1 MLHRTLTLL
10 SATLLPVALT
20 ACGGS
25 KASDAPAPL
34 VAEAPTGKEVEIKLN
49 LAKGDKK
56 ALVAK
61 INVDM
66 DIKAGRDKNKVGMV
80 MGMDMGFEV
89 LDVDA
94 DGNHEMSFTF
104 DRMKMAMS
112 GMPQE
117 VDYDSSRPGS
127 EDTPVGM
134 EISPMLGFPITMTMT
149 PTGEIK
155 DIGDMS
161 DAPQILRTQFDQGQ
175 NNMEMVATYP
185 KVPVDNGD
193 TWTLER
199 TQNDSGIEMTMKATY
214 TLLEH
219 NDKKVRVGVSGKL
232 SGGMAGWLHGEMD
245 IDPATGWVRSATM
258 KMQAAGEQDGQE
270 MEMVTDM
277 SFSDS

>member
-1 MLHRTLTLL
+1 MLHRTITLL
-10 SATLLPVALT
+10 TATLIPVAFT
-20 ACGGS
+20 SCDGS
-25 KASDAPAPL
+25 KAGDAPPPH
-34 VAEAPTGKEVEIKLN
+34 VAEAPTGKEIEIKLN

-56 ALVAK
+56 ALKAN

-66 DIKAGRDKNKVGMV
+66 DIRAGRDKMKMGMV

-89 LDVDA
+89 LGVDA

-112 GMPQE
+112 GGPQN
-117 VDYDSSRPGS
+117 VDYDSARPGS

-134 EISPMLGFPITMTMT
+134 EISPMLGYPITMTMT
-149 PTGEIK
+149 PAGEVK
-155 DIGDMS
+155 EIGDMS
-161 DAPQILRTQFDQGQ
+161 GAPQILRTQFDQGQ
-175 NNMEMVATYP
+175 SNMEMVATYP

-199 TQNDSGIEMTMKATY
+199 TQDDSGIEMTMKATY

-219 NDKKVRVGVSGKL
+219 DEKKLRVGVSGKL
-232 SGGMAGWLHGEMD
+232 SGGLDGWLHGEMD
-245 IDPATGWVRSATM
+245 IDPVTGWVRSATM
-258 KMQAAGEQDGQE
+258 KMEAAGEQDGQK
-270 MEMVTDM
+270 MHMVTDM

>member
-1 MLHRTLTLL
+1 MYRTLALL
-10 SATLLPVALT
+10 SATFIPVALT

-25 KASDAPAPL
+25 KAGDAPPPH
-34 VAEAPTGKEVEIKLN
+34 VAEAPTGEKVEIKLN
-49 LAKGDKK
+49 LAKGDKQ
-56 ALVAK
+56 ALKAK

-66 DIKAGRDKNKVGMV
+66 AIRAGRDKMKMGMV

-94 DGNHEMSFTF
+94 DGNHKMNFTF
-104 DRMKMAMS
+104 DHMKMAMS
-112 GMPQE
+112 GGPQE
-117 VDYDSSRPGS
+117 IDYDSARPGS
-127 EDTPVGM
+127 EDTPVGI
-134 EISPMLGFPITMTMT
+134 EISPMLGYPITMTMT
-149 PTGEIK
+149 PTGEVK

-199 TQNDSGIEMTMKATY
+199 TQNDADIEMTMKATY

-219 NDKKVRVGVSGKL
+219 DDKKLRVGVTGKL
-232 SGGMAGWLHGEMD
+232 TGGLSGWLHGEMD

-258 KMQAAGEQDGQE
+258 KMEAAGEQDSQN
-270 MEMVTDM
+270 MHMVTDM
-277 SFSDS
+277 SFTGS